1 MKNTTS
7 GRYFDKGIHEYI
19 YLQRELQV
27 MHLHP
32 FEKSFVDQDFLQAI
46 NQPHEAMHAK

>member
-1 MKNTTS
+1 
-7 GRYFDKGIHEYI
+7 
-19 YLQRELQV
+19 

-46 NQPHEAMHAK
+46 NQPHEAMHTKYHHGSIKFKCNICAGNASKAAVIP